1 MMKQISQERIR
12 VIKIYLFFWLLPIVL
27 SFFYE
32 LYFSELTKDRIK
44 NVIENTVFVG
54 MLLLTVPFFKNAK
67 VQKFL
72 LLFYY
77 VAFLLF
83 LFLETSFFKVF
94 SAIFSASTI
103 FILLETNIAEAKE
116 FLQFYLSLPIIFYFV
131 CLVLFGIGFYKIMNK
146 WFKPIFIVKKIRLI
160 LVIPFFL
167 SLCFLSYT
175 NLIKFNFPY
184 ALCEASL
191 SYWSEQQKIASY
203 DIDKKE
209 GEFSNVKHLS
219 KNKKAIYVL
228 VIGESTTR
236 SHLGVYGHYRET
248 TPNLTALR
256 DELFIYD
263 NVISPHAYSIGSL
276 KKILTLNNFE
286 QSSESSIVQLFNQA
300 GFKTFWL
307 SNQRPIGYSESLI
320 TKASKAADVYH
331 YTNTAKTSFVTPY
344 DEILF
349 PHLEEA
355 LNDPSDKKFIVLHI
369 LGTHLRYK
377 DRFPKEFEKFTA
389 KPRSK
394 FNSDLALKRRNNYD
408 NAVLYNDYFVS
419 EVISKVKDKLEE
431 SYVIYISDHGEEL
444 YGVRDFAGHLDDNPT
459 KTMFEIPFILW
470 KSEKFIENHNLSF
483 ESNRPYVLDDFI
495 HSLSDLSKIKF
506 DELELQKSI
515 FSEEFK
521 FKKRIVGMGIDFDN
535 YDWKAN
541 ETIKKE

>member
-1 MMKQISQERIR
+1 MKYISQEKVR
-12 VIKIYLFFWLLPIVL
+12 VIKIHLFFWLLPIIL
-27 SFFYE
+27 SFLYE
-32 LYFSELTKDRIK
+32 FYFSGLHKDRIK
-44 NVIENTVFVG
+44 NVIENTAFVTM
-54 MLLLTVPFFKNAK
+54 MLLTIPWFKQVK
-67 VQKFL
+67 VQSFL
-72 LLFYY
+72 LHFYY

-83 LFLETSFFKVF
+83 LFLETSFFKLF

-131 CLVLFGIGFYKIMNK
+131 CLVLFGIGFYRIMNK
-146 WFKPIFIVKKIRLI
+146 WFKPIFITKKMRLI

-209 GEFSNVKHLS
+209 GKFSNVEHLS

-228 VIGESTTR
+228 IIGESTTR

-248 TPNLTALR
+248 TPNLSAIQDDLI
-256 DELFIYD
+256 LYD

-355 LNDPSDKKFIVLHI
+355 LNDSSDKKFIVLHI

-377 DRFPKEFEKFTA
+377 DRFPEEFEKFTT

-394 FNSDLALKRRNNYD
+394 FKSGLALKRRNNYD
-408 NAVLYNDYFVS
+408 NAVLYNDFFVS
-419 EVISKVKDKLEE
+419 EVISTVKNKLEE
-431 SYVIYISDHGEEL
+431 SYVLYISDHGEEL

-470 KSEKFIENHNLSF
+470 RSEKFKDNYNLSF
-483 ESNRPYVLDDFI
+483 NITKPYVLDDFI
-495 HSLSDLSKIKF
+495 HSLSDLSKINF
-506 DELELQKSI
+506 DELDIQKSI
-515 FSEEFK
+515 FSEKFK
-521 FKKRIVGMGIDFDN
+521 LKKRIIGKGIDFDS
-535 YDWKAN
+535 YDWKSN
-541 ETIKKE
+541 ETMIIE